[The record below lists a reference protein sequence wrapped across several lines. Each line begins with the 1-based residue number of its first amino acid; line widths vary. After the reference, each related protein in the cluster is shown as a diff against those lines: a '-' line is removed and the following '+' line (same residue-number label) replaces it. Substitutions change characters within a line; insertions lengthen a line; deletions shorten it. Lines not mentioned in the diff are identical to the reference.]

1 MDQITPSLQALL
13 DPLSC
18 CFRAEVFLTFSMM
31 TASWIVCLGRR
42 TVSRVWETT
51 GRSEDHSHCPAFR
64 LFSEAVWNWDEV
76 AKIFLTQLLTAF
88 IPDASIWLVIDD
100 TLCHKRGAA
109 VAFGGIFLDAVLSTK
124 KHKILRYGN
133 NWVTLGLI
141 VELPFRKDRPF
152 CLNILW
158 RVCAKKDKTN
168 PKDHRTKPELA
179 REMVALIASWLPGRQ
194 LIVTGDKAYIGKK
207 LLKNLSNNVSAVGPI
222 HKQAVLTKPL
232 AANAPKK
239 RKIGERLTTA
249 AEAFADDRGW
259 QDLTL
264 HHPKG
269 EKKVQVKVLGPC
281 CWYACAGQRLL
292 QVVLVR
298 DPAGKWRNE
307 ALLSTALSLTA
318 EQVIL
323 GYMKRWSVEVAYC
336 DSKQFLG
343 LHDPMVRTEL
353 SVQRTHPMAWFTG
366 ALVVLW
372 YAQSGVNEEQACRHR
387 PWYKDKITPTFADM
401 LSCLRLTLWHDWLE
415 GEPEKFEEKLAWL
428 LEYMATAA

>member
-1 MDQITPSLQALL
+1 VDQIIPSLQALL

-18 CFRAEVFLTFSMM
+18 CFRSEVFFTFSMM

-100 TLCHKRGAA
+100 TLCHKRGAT

-152 CLNILW
+152 CLNIIW

-168 PKDHRTKPELA
+168 PKEHRTKPELA
-179 REMVALIASWLPGRQ
+179 REMVALVASWLPGRQ
-194 LIVTGDKAYIGKK
+194 LIVAGDKAYIGKK
-207 LLKNLSNNVSAVGPI
+207 LLNNLSNNMSVVGPI

-232 AANAPKK
+232 PADAPKN

-292 QVVLVR
+292 HVVLVR

-318 EQVIL
+318 EQVIV
-323 GYMKRWSVEVAYC
+323 GYIKRWSVEVAYC

-372 YAQSGVNEEQACRHR
+372 YAQSGMNEEQACRHR
-387 PWYKDKITPTFADM
+387 PWYKHKITPTFADM
-401 LSCLRLTLWHDWLE
+401 LSCLRLTLWHEWLDS
-415 GEPEKFEEKLAWL
+415 EPEKSEEKLAWL